1 MNKKTWTV
9 LEIIDW
15 SRNYL
20 AEKGFENARLET
32 ELLLG
37 HALSLP
43 RIELYLNFERR
54 MSESELAR
62 YKALLKRRLAGEPVQ
77 YVTGTAAF
85 MFSEFEVNPAVL
97 IPRPET
103 EAVTEVAL
111 KMIGEI
117 AAGAGARGAA
127 GQATRPPD
135 AEPAPAEEGSPPE
148 VGVRVADVGTGSGV
162 IAVTIAQKRPTATVY
177 ATDSSSEALEVAR
190 RNAERA
196 GVGERVTFLEGPL
209 FEPLREAGLEGRLS
223 MIVSNPPYI
232 PSGEIDGLEIE
243 VRDFEPRTALDGG
256 PDGLDYLRKI
266 AEDGPAFLGP
276 RGAIVL
282 EVGDGQAKA
291 VGEMLEESLTGVA
304 VLRDYAGRDRI
315 VAGRKAA

>member
-20 AEKGFENARLET
+20 TEKGFENARLET

-62 YKALLKRRLAGEPVQ
+62 YKVLLKRRLAGEPVQ

-111 KMIGEI
+111 KVIGLRRLSNP
-117 AAGAGARGAA
+117 ASVHSR
-127 GQATRPPD
+127 RP
-135 AEPAPAEEGSPPE
+135 
-148 VGVRVADVGTGSGV
+148 R
-162 IAVTIAQKRPTATVY
+162 
-177 ATDSSSEALEVAR
+177 SSSLGSFSIKA
-190 RNAERA
+190 
-196 GVGERVTFLEGPL
+196 F
-209 FEPLREAGLEGRLS
+209 
-223 MIVSNPPYI
+223 
-232 PSGEIDGLEIE
+232 
-243 VRDFEPRTALDGG
+243 TAS
-256 PDGLDYLRKI
+256 I
-266 AEDGPAFLGP
+266 
-276 RGAIVL
+276 
-282 EVGDGQAKA
+282 
-291 VGEMLEESLTGVA
+291 
-304 VLRDYAGRDRI
+304 
-315 VAGRKAA
+315 